1 VKIEE
6 ILFFN
11 FLQELRMKK
20 IFLVFIVLF
29 GLSLPVLAGVDINTA
44 SQADLEAIKGI
55 GPVKAKAIIEQ
66 RNKYGLFKSVEEL
79 TNVKG
84 IGNGTLKQLGDQVSV
99 QEAIVSGEAY

>member
-1 VKIEE
+1 
-6 ILFFN
+6 
-11 FLQELRMKK
+11 MKK

-55 GPVKAKAIIEQ
+55 GPVKAKEIIEH

>member
-1 VKIEE
+1 
-6 ILFFN
+6 
-11 FLQELRMKK
+11 MKK

-55 GPVKAKAIIEQ
+55 GPVKAKAIIEH

-84 IGNGTLKQLGDQVSV
+84 IGNGTLKRLGDQVSV
-99 QEAIVSGEAY
+99 QEAIVSGEAH